1 MDTFTLLITMASL
14 LLALILLVLIYVWMT
29 RTKKSIAGD
38 AKAPETF
45 ESLSAIIHS
54 SASTNQALNH
64 AVDTILSRFGSIG
77 DYSHYETLIKE
88 ICTHANTD
96 SKLVSRFEKS
106 LRNANPKFKEK
117 IQKTLKEGLAKRDK
131 K

>member
-29 RTKKSIAGD
+29 RTKKSVVSD
-38 AKAPETF
+38 TKAPETF

-54 SASTNQALNH
+54 SVSTNQALNH
-64 AVDTILSRFGSIG
+64 AADTILKRFGTIS
-77 DYSHYETLIKE
+77 DYPHYEALIMG

-96 SKLVSRFEKS
+96 SKLVSRFEKQ
-106 LRNANPKFKEK
+106 LRDQNPKFKEK

>member
-1 MDTFTLLITMASL
+1 MDKFTLLITMVSL
-14 LLALILLVLIYVWMT
+14 LFSLIFLVLIYVWMT
-29 RTKKSIAGD
+29 RTKKSVARD

-45 ESLSAIIHS
+45 ESLCAIIHS
-54 SASTNQALNH
+54 SKSTNQALNH
-64 AVDTILSRFGSIG
+64 AADSILSRFGSIG
-77 DYSHYETLIKE
+77 EYSLYETLIKG
-88 ICTHANTD
+88 ICTHQNTD

-106 LRNANPKFKEK
+106 LRDANPKFKEK